1 MIISSIRI
9 QNFRSIKY
17 FDSQVAPLNILVGH
31 NDEGK
36 SNVLRALDLFF
47 NGNKRHDGELNW
59 IQDHCAFADK
69 PSKKAER
76 IIIELKIVPPDTFNI
91 KPPVTWTK
99 EWRKEGLVSDLFS
112 PNPSRSKLGS
122 FLRAIRYDY
131 VPAIKGEIYF
141 QNLMGQLYDML
152 ARTVEQDMRNAS
164 ESFTG
169 IINNNTNKILNNIL
183 IQLGLK
189 TTIELPSSFRDL
201 FSQLEFTSISHE
213 KTFPLKQ
220 RGDGIKVRHI
230 PIVLR
235 WLAEQANH
243 LSAPGRPKTITI
255 WGYEEPEN
263 NLELSRCFELA
274 QEFVDG
280 AETIQTF
287 ITTHSPAFYSISR
300 NDSRQIRLFSVKKD
314 TTLPIT
320 TIRAIN
326 AEETLSSLDSSMGLL
341 DLLEPHYKKIKEE
354 LEKLKKNQNNFNTS
368 IPTIFCEGPSDKEL
382 IEAALKECFSDQ
394 ADKLAVLC
402 SNDNGGGHEWVKDMI
417 IAWSHIRPKEKAI
430 GVFDSD
436 EGAQRSLQKLDEQLK
451 NAGKEKVAWL
461 KLIRSPEIKECNR
474 RRIKMPYSIEE
485 LFPENIWTHAEN
497 AGWLEDRPDLLQIY
511 KFNQRNI
518 SFDDYINTTVPE
530 RHYRRIT
537 LKKIAA
543 DSKIKKAF
551 CKYIISLENN
561 ERRTALDR
569 LKPTLEKCLKKL
581 DLIKDDEDKNTTS

>member
-9 QNFRSIKY
+9 QNFRSIKC

-76 IIIELKIVPPDTFNI
+76 IIIELKIAPPSTFYNI
-91 KPPVTWTK
+91 KQPVVWTK
-99 EWRKEGLVSDLFS
+99 EWRKEGLFSDVFH
-112 PNPSRSKLGS
+112 PNPPRSKLGS
-122 FLRAIRYDY
+122 FLKAMRYDY

-152 ARTVEQDMRNAS
+152 ARTVEQDMRKAS

-183 IQLGLK
+183 TQLGLK

-230 PIVLR
+230 PIILR

-287 ITTHSPAFYSISR
+287 ITTHSPAFYSLSR
-300 NDSRQIRLFSVKKD
+300 NSERIKLFSVKKNAAPP
-314 TTLPIT
+314 TT

-354 LEKLKKNQNNFNTS
+354 LEWLKKNKNNFNTS

-382 IEAALKECFSDQ
+382 INTALREYFPAQ
-394 ADKLAVLC
+394 ADKLTVLC
-402 SNDNGGGHEWVKDMI
+402 SDRNGGGHDWVKDMI
-417 IAWSHIRPKEKAI
+417 IVWSHIRPQEKAI

-436 EGAQRSLQKLDEQLK
+436 EAALSSLQNLDEQLK
-451 NAGKEKVAWL
+451 KAGKEKVAWL
-461 KLIRSPEIKECNR
+461 KLIRSPEIKECNK
-474 RRIKMPYSIEE
+474 RRIKIPYSIEE
-485 LFPENIWTHAEN
+485 LFPENVWTYAEE
-497 AGWLEDRPDLLQIY
+497 AGWLEDRSDLLRIY

-518 SFDDYINTTVPE
+518 SFDDYINTTLPE
-530 RHYRRIT
+530 PHYRRIT

-543 DSKIKKAF
+543 KPEIKKAF
-551 CKYIISLENN
+551 CKYIISLESN
-561 ERRTALDR
+561 ERRTALDG
-569 LKPTLEKCLKKL
+569 LKPTLVECLKKL
-581 DLIKDDEDKNTTS
+581 DLIKEEKDENTTS